1 MVNKSELITIRIS
14 AGLPNFSVV
23 LCEYTEDTQ
32 QQKESNETR
41 KEIHEERKQNRNRIG
56 NL

>member
-1 MVNKSELITIRIS
+1 MVNKSELITIPIL